1 MFRLGKMTQ
10 SLPPQRSDVVL
21 ERLMFL
27 HPKVIDLTLERVE
40 RLLVRL
46 DHPEETL
53 PPVVHVAGTN
63 GKGSV
68 IAFMRAALEAAG
80 NRVHVY
86 TSPHLVWFHERIR
99 LAGDLITDD
108 ALTALLEECER
119 VNGSDPITFFEIT
132 TCAAFL
138 AFARTPADVLILE
151 TGLGG
156 RLDATNLVDR
166 PALTVITE
174 ISLDH
179 QQFLGDTIEAIAFEK
194 AGILKQGVPCVL
206 ARQAPE
212 AEAVILKRAGELDVP
227 VMRAGTDWQVA
238 PLAGGFTIRKDGE
251 EQYLPAPGL
260 PGAHQIHNAAVAVQ
274 ALAALPGFHIAGPH
288 VARGLQMVQ
297 WPARFQRLYVGPL
310 VEMLPS
316 SIPGNIEGEGWE
328 LWLDGGHNEAAA
340 QVIAAEAQAWSEAGD
355 SRPLHLIFGML
366 NSKDPG
372 AFLACLAGIATS
384 VTTVKIP
391 GEENA
396 LPADDLARAAR
407 EAGHVAHAASDVATA
422 LGGLVDG
429 AGGPARVLI
438 CGSLYLAGGILA
450 ENG

>member
-1 MFRLGKMTQ
+1 MPRPPKMTP
-10 SLPPQRSDVVL
+10 LPQYSDAVL
-21 ERLMFL
+21 ARLMSL

-46 DHPEETL
+46 GHPENSL
-53 PPVVHVAGTN
+53 PPVVHVSGTN

-80 NRVHVY
+80 KRVHVY
-86 TSPHLVWFHERIR
+86 TSPHLVWFRERIR
-99 LAGDLITDD
+99 VAGDLITDE

-119 VNGSDPITFFEIT
+119 VNGGEPITFFEIT

-179 QQFLGDTIEAIAFEK
+179 QQFLGDTIEEIAFEK
-194 AGILKQGVPCVL
+194 AGILKHGVPCIL
-206 ARQAPE
+206 ARQTPE
-212 AEAVILKRAGELDVP
+212 VAAVIARRAQELNVP
-227 VMRAGTDWQVA
+227 LICEGIDWQVA
-238 PLAGGFTIRKDGE
+238 PLAGGFTIRKDGL
-251 EQYLPAPGL
+251 EQYLPGPNL
-260 PGAHQIHNAAVAVQ
+260 PGAHQLHNAAVAVQ
-274 ALAALPGFHIAGPH
+274 ALEALAALPGFEISGPQA
-288 VARGLQMVQ
+288 ARGLQMAE
-297 WPARFQRLYVGPL
+297 WPARFQHLHAGPL
-310 VEMLPS
+310 VEMLPKD
-316 SIPGNIEGEGWE
+316 IQGGWE

-340 QVIAAEAQAWSEAGD
+340 HVIADEARAWSASGD
-355 SRPLHLIFGML
+355 TRPLHLIFGML
-366 NSKDPG
+366 NSKQPE
-372 AFLACLAGIATS
+372 AFLAPLKEVAAS
-384 VTTVKIP
+384 VTTVEIP

-396 LPADDLARAAR
+396 LPADELARVAL
-407 EAGHVAHAASDVATA
+407 EVGHNAHAAPDVATA
-422 LGGLVDG
+422 LRQIIDG
-429 AGGPARVLI
+429 IDGKDGPARVLI

-450 ENG
+450 ESG